1 MEVGPDDGPIV
12 EDLRAFLLEV
22 AAEPPRLR
30 QDQGLFQKESER
42 FEAGLQP
49 LPSWLLELLRWSD
62 ETRLDQALNWA
73 RALKLVKDVA
83 EGAQLR
89 LRLTPAGQRWLASG
103 LDAQYAGVYGLLN
116 PIGKLGGLDTYYGE
130 LYADGPGSYYYAGI
144 RDDTRFLGQ
153 EVMVLKIQKEK
164 KSIPDYWEVK
174 SDDIQALRE
183 SLDRSLAALEPGVF
197 YRLESVVAH
206 LAYREHNP
214 IRLGLA
220 LDRVTV
226 IRDQRF
232 IPPLEELREEAGRSL
247 IESFVRGR
255 LIPLGCVRTAI
266 DAKGKVCIARER
278 RLDAYFGREVPAS
291 ELAPA
296 VDEAAKVVV
305 QPDFSVIVI
314 GLNPTAAAEL
324 APFCERATGGGSRGA
339 MILKI
344 TRESVV
350 RAIANGLKPAE
361 IADRLRRHAS
371 HEVPANVLHEV
382 REWSNWVRRVT
393 ATTLA
398 VLRCPDRDTADRVM
412 GALKKQ
418 SERLNDTLVAVDG
431 KLTAA
436 ERGKLKA
443 QGIIVE
449 GYGEAPASRP
459 KSRNKG
465 RAW

>member
-1 MEVGPDDGPIV
+1 MARVGLPVLKDPMADRVVKAMYEAGGPIPLVELPDRVAGADPDKVRAAADKLIARLVLFEDLDPKTSDIVVDFLPDVREGLDRAGRPRVRPPLVACERPVAVGPDDGPIV

-30 QDQGLFQKESER
+30 QDQGLFQKEFER
-42 FEAGLQP
+42 FQAGLQP

-73 RALKLVKDVA
+73 RALKLVKDVD
-83 EGAQLR
+83 EGTQRR
-89 LRLTPAGQRWLASG
+89 LRLTAAGQRWLAGG
-103 LDAQYAGVYGLLN
+103 LDAQYAGVYGLVN
-116 PIGKLGGLDTYYGE
+116 PIGKLGGLDTYYGG
-130 LYADGPGSYYYAGI
+130 LFADGPDSYYYAGI

-153 EVMVLKIQKEK
+153 DVMVAEDREGEEIHPGLLGSEARRH
-164 KSIPDYWEVK
+164 P
-174 SDDIQALRE
+174 ALRE

-206 LAYREHNP
+206 LAYGEHNP
-214 IRLGLA
+214 IHLGLA
-220 LDRVTV
+220 PDRVAV
-226 IRDQRF
+226 IRDQRS

-247 IESFVRGR
+247 IESFIRGR

-266 DAKGKVCIARER
+266 DAEGKVCIARER

-296 VDEAAKVVV
+296 ADEAAKVVV

-339 MILKI
+339 TILKI

-361 IADRLRRHAS
+361 IADRLR
-371 HEVPANVLHEV
+371 
-382 REWSNWVRRVT
+382 
-393 ATTLA
+393 
-398 VLRCPDRDTADRVM
+398 
-412 GALKKQ
+412 
-418 SERLNDTLVAVDG
+418 
-431 KLTAA
+431 
-436 ERGKLKA
+436 
-443 QGIIVE
+443 
-449 GYGEAPASRP
+449 
-459 KSRNKG
+459 
-465 RAW
+465 